1 MILLLKLLA
10 GGLVAYSVV
19 VLLAWYF
26 QERIAF
32 PAPRQFL
39 PDPAQRGLA
48 DARLVEVETSDG
60 VKLRGWY
67 VPPRP
72 APPATAPGLV
82 WFPGNAE
89 TVASLAPLIR
99 ELRPPGV
106 GMLILDYRGYGESSG
121 KPTEAGSIGTPR
133 RVGFLAAQPEIDR
146 SRIAVYGRSLGAAL
160 ALHVAVTRRVR
171 AVVLHAPFTS
181 ARELADRH
189 YWYLPRRILRLELDN
204 LDRARRLRAPLLVI
218 HGTADGIVPFAMGQA
233 VAEAGHAARSGAGA
247 GHNDLHEVAGELP
260 GEVQDSWGGARA
272 PDAQG
277 GVVLS
282 SAAGCT
288 PHTVARPP

>member
-10 GGLVAYSVV
+10 GSLVAYGAVV
-19 VLLAWYF
+19 WLAWAF
-26 QERIAF
+26 QEWIAF

-39 PDPAQRGLA
+39 PEPGHRGLA
-48 DARLVEVETSDG
+48 DARLVEVETADG

-67 VPPRP
+67 LPARP
-72 APPATAPGLV
+72 APPATAPGML

-121 KPTEAGSIGTPR
+121 KPTEAGIYR
-133 RVGFLAAQPEIDR
+133 DAEAAWGFLAAQPGIDR
-146 SRIAVYGRSLGAAL
+146 SRIVVYGRSLGTAL
-160 ALHVAVTRRVR
+160 ALHIAVTRQVR

-181 ARELADRH
+181 ARDLARRH
-189 YWYLPRRILRLELDN
+189 YWYLPRFVLRLELDN
-204 LDRARRLRAPLLVI
+204 LERARRLRAPLLVI

-233 VAEAGHAARSGAGA
+233 VAEAGHARELVAVRGAD
-247 GHNDLHEVAGELP
+247 HNDVHEVAGDHYREKFQGFL
-260 GEVQDSWGGARA
+260 
-272 PDAQG
+272 DA
-277 GVVLS
+277 VL
-282 SAAGCT
+282 G
-288 PHTVARPP
+288 P

>member
-10 GGLVAYSVV
+10 GGLVAYGLV

-89 TVASLAPLIR
+89 TVASLTPLIR
-99 ELRPPGV
+99 DLRPHGV

-121 KPTEAGSIGTPR
+121 KPSEAGLYRDAEAAWGWL
-133 RVGFLAAQPEIDR
+133 VAQPEIDR

-233 VAEAGHAARSGAGA
+233 VAEAGHARELVAVRDA
-247 GHNDLHEVAGELP
+247 GHNDLHEVAGDRYREKFQGFL
-260 GEVQDSWGGARA
+260 GAIL
-272 PDAQG
+272 G
-277 GVVLS
+277 
-282 SAAGCT
+282 
-288 PHTVARPP
+288 H

>member
-10 GGLVAYSVV
+10 GGLVAYGVV

-121 KPTEAGSIGTPR
+121 KPSETGLYRDAEAAWGW
-133 RVGFLAAQPEIDR
+133 LAAQPEIDR

-233 VAEAGHAARSGAGA
+233 VAEAGHARELVAVRDA
-247 GHNDLHEVAGELP
+247 GHNDLHEVAGDQYREKF
-260 GEVQDSWGGARA
+260 
-272 PDAQG
+272 QG
-277 GVVLS
+277 FL
-282 SAAGCT
+282 AAIFG
-288 PHTVARPP
+288 H

>member
-10 GGLVAYSVV
+10 GGLVAYGVV

-121 KPTEAGSIGTPR
+121 KPSETGLYRDAEAAWGW
-133 RVGFLAAQPEIDR
+133 LAAQPEIDR

-189 YWYLPRRILRLELDN
+189 YWYLPRRILRIELDN

-233 VAEAGHAARSGAGA
+233 VAEAGHARELVAVRDA
-247 GHNDLHEVAGELP
+247 GHNDLHEVAGDQYREKF
-260 GEVQDSWGGARA
+260 
-272 PDAQG
+272 QG
-277 GVVLS
+277 FL
-282 SAAGCT
+282 AAIFG
-288 PHTVARPP
+288 H

>member
-10 GGLVAYSVV
+10 GGLVAYGVV

-121 KPTEAGSIGTPR
+121 KPSEAGLYRDAEAAWGW
-133 RVGFLAAQPEIDR
+133 LAAQPEIDR

-233 VAEAGHAARSGAGA
+233 VAEAGHARELVAVRDA
-247 GHNDLHEVAGELP
+247 GHNDLHEVAGDQYREKF
-260 GEVQDSWGGARA
+260 
-272 PDAQG
+272 QG
-277 GVVLS
+277 FL
-282 SAAGCT
+282 AAIFG
-288 PHTVARPP
+288 H